1 MRRFLCLHRVDCWAR
16 LSAGANFLMIYK
28 AFTYKAVAWLSAAF
42 IMISGETTMASS
54 LRLEDP
60 SVFAGQWQAILT
72 AADDAP
78 QAQALQD
85 KPSNTCL
92 IDLEPNQTL
101 GKGAE
106 CLEAWLGQAPIG
118 WFPDPDGLSITG
130 KEGSRIQFFS
140 RQRDGLYLST
150 LKSGLMITLKRHVPQ
165 P

>member
-1 MRRFLCLHRVDCWAR
+1 MRRFLYLHRPGRWAR
-16 LSAGANFLMIYK
+16 LRAGANILMIYK
-28 AFTYKAVAWLSAAF
+28 AFTYKAMAWLSAAF

-60 SVFAGQWQAILT
+60 LVFAGQWQAVLT
-72 AADDAP
+72 APDDAP

-106 CLEAWLGQAPIG
+106 CLGAWLEQAPIG

-150 LKSGLMITLKRHVPQ
+150 LKSGLVITLTRHPPQ

>member
-1 MRRFLCLHRVDCWAR
+1 
-16 LSAGANFLMIYK
+16 
-28 AFTYKAVAWLSAAF
+28 
-42 IMISGETTMASS
+42 MASS

-72 AADDAP
+72 APDDAP

-101 GKGAE
+101 GKGAD
-106 CLEAWLGQAPIG
+106 CLSAWLQDSAIG

-140 RQRDGLYLST
+140 RQRDGLYLSS
-150 LKSGLMITLKRHVPQ
+150 LKSGLVITLKRSAQQ

>member
-1 MRRFLCLHRVDCWAR
+1 
-16 LSAGANFLMIYK
+16 
-28 AFTYKAVAWLSAAF
+28 
-42 IMISGETTMASS
+42 MASS

-60 SVFAGQWQAILT
+60 SVFAGQWQAVLT
-72 AADDAP
+72 APDDVP
-78 QAQALQD
+78 QAQSLQD

-106 CLEAWLGQAPIG
+106 CLGAWLEQTPVG

-150 LKSGLMITLKRHVPQ
+150 LKSGLVITLERNAHKP
-165 P
+165 

>member
-1 MRRFLCLHRVDCWAR
+1 MNQF
-16 LSAGANFLMIYK
+16 
-28 AFTYKAVAWLSAAF
+28 AFTRKAAAYLLPMLM
-42 IMISGETTMASS
+42 MISGETTMASS

-60 SVFAGQWQAILT
+60 SVFAGQWHATLS
-72 AADDAP
+72 ARSDSPD
-78 QAQALQD
+78 AQAMQD
-85 KPSNTCL
+85 KPSNTCQ

-101 GKGAE
+101 GKGAD
-106 CLEAWLGQAPIG
+106 CLSAWLQDAAIG

-150 LKSGLMITLKRHVPQ
+150 LKSGMVITLERSSQQ

>member
-1 MRRFLCLHRVDCWAR
+1 
-16 LSAGANFLMIYK
+16 MIYK

-106 CLEAWLGQAPIG
+106 CLGAWLEQAPIG

-150 LKSGLMITLKRHVPQ
+150 LKSGLMITLKRHLPQ

>member
-1 MRRFLCLHRVDCWAR
+1 
-16 LSAGANFLMIYK
+16 MICK
-28 AFTYKAVAWLSAAF
+28 VFTYKAMAWLSAAF

-60 SVFAGQWQAILT
+60 SVFVGQWQATLAAPKDT
-72 AADDAP
+72 AE
-78 QAQALQD
+78 AQALQD

-92 IDLEPNQTL
+92 IDLEANQTL

-106 CLEAWLGQAPIG
+106 CLGAWLEQAPIG

-140 RQRDGLYLST
+140 RQSDELYLST
-150 LKSGLMITLKRHVPQ
+150 LKSGLVITLTRHTPQ
-165 P
+165 S

>member
-1 MRRFLCLHRVDCWAR
+1 
-16 LSAGANFLMIYK
+16 MIYK

-92 IDLEPNQTL
+92 IDFEPNQTL

>member
-1 MRRFLCLHRVDCWAR
+1 
-16 LSAGANFLMIYK
+16 MIQF
-28 AFTYKAVAWLSAAF
+28 AFTRKAAAYLLPMLM
-42 IMISGETTMASS
+42 MIFGETTMASS

-60 SVFAGQWQAILT
+60 SVFAGQWQATLSDRSDS
-72 AADDAP
+72 AE
-78 QAQALQD
+78 AQAMQD

-92 IDLEPNQTL
+92 IDLEANQTL
-101 GKGAE
+101 GKGAD
-106 CLEAWLGQAPIG
+106 CLGAWLQDAAIG

-150 LKSGLMITLKRHVPQ
+150 LKSGLVITLERSSQQ